1 MVGDGGEHRIRDALS
16 GGRDGN
22 GRQDSGHEGTA
33 VHCRHD
39 HLPIG
44 CECTEPG
51 GKPFRFLLGIVSV
64 MTRLAPVLCG
74 KSPLGVSKQRV
85 GALNMPPALGFP
97 SRSSPVANRLWL

>member
-44 CECTEPG
+44 VMHQPG
-51 GKPFRFLLGIVSV
+51 GKPICFLLGIVSV
-64 MTRLAPVLCG
+64 MTRPWPVRCG
-74 KSPLGVSKQRV
+74 KSRPVVSKRRV
-85 GALNMPPALGFP
+85 GALLDAHGIWRASNEI
-97 SRSSPVANRLWL
+97 VA